1 MNQMDEPVI
10 TLQLRG
16 KEAVFLA
23 GSVLLMLNRQRDNR
37 FTNIVGLGLLNRM
50 ALGST
55 VFEEEDR
62 QVIEGSRMLAE
73 DILEREGIYANLDG
87 VQEGDPSQIM

>member
-1 MNQMDEPVI
+1 M
-10 TLQLRG
+10 
-16 KEAVFLA
+16 FLA